1 VEVNFVIY
9 VVEEPTRRGGLLEPV
24 LTNKERLVGNMK
36 VVGNLAFSDY
46 EIAEFRTFSGR
57 KKAIK
62 WDCSPARQ
70 ECHL

>member
-1 VEVNFVIY
+1 M
-9 VVEEPTRRGGLLEPV
+9 LLELV

-36 VVGNLAFSDY
+36 VVDNLAFSDH
-46 EIAEFRTFSGR
+46 EIVEFRILSGR

-62 WDCSPARQ
+62 WDCSPGHQ